1 MTRILLAL
9 VLWVTGLT
17 AAADT
22 LRLAVTT
29 SFENSGLAGVLIPAF
44 EAASGD
50 DVQVI
55 VVGTGR
61 ALKLGEA
68 GDVDAVLT
76 HAPEAEGAAVAAG
89 HYTKRREV
97 MYNDFVLLG
106 PSDDPAAIAGAAG
119 AAEALTR
126 IAEERALF
134 ASRGD
139 ESGTHK
145 AELKLW
151 EAAGIDPRE
160 ASGRWYRETGSG
172 MGATLN
178 TGVALGA
185 YILSDRASWLTFGN
199 QRDHTILFEGDPAL
213 FNQYAFLPVS
223 PDRHPQTAT
232 EAVQRL
238 EDWLTGPAQAIIAEY
253 RLMDQPLFIPNAE

>member
-1 MTRILLAL
+1 MIRLLAVML
-9 VLWVTGLT
+9 LWTMP
-17 AAADT
+17 ASADV

-29 SFENSGLAGVLIPAF
+29 SFENSGLSEVLIPAF

-50 DVQVI
+50 EVRVI

-76 HAPEAEGAAVAAG
+76 HAPEAERAAVEAG
-89 HYTKRREV
+89 HFSHRREI

-106 PSDDPAAIAGAAG
+106 PADDPASVAEVAGPG
-119 AAEALTR
+119 EALTR
-126 IAEERALF
+126 IAATQSLF

-145 AELKLW
+145 AELALW
-151 EAAGIDPRE
+151 QLAGIEPGL
-160 ASGRWYRETGSG
+160 ASGLWYRETGSG

-178 TGVALGA
+178 TGVALDA

-199 QRDHTILFEGDPAL
+199 RGDHAILVEGDPAL

-223 PDRHPQTAT
+223 AERHASTARDAAERFET
-232 EAVQRL
+232 
-238 EDWLTGPAQAIIAEY
+238 WLTGPGQGVIAGY
-253 RLMDQPLFIPNAE
+253 RLEGEALFEPNAK